1 MANDLDT
8 SSDNTAGA
16 GSQGTDA
23 NANNV
28 SGPKARSA
36 WAVTRS
42 VWFAMFMRE
51 AIGRTM
57 TDRMGWFWMIAEPAA
72 FTMIMIS
79 IRGFIGG
86 DRLIINAPF
95 IPWMIV
101 GMLGFLIVREGLTQG
116 GGAINANKALFAYRQ
131 VQPIDGVLVRNFL
144 DGLLRTLIFLLFMM
158 GALLIGTDFRPDNGF
173 QAISGWLS
181 LWSLGLGFSLVVS
194 VLGTLVPE
202 FTKLIRMITMPLLI
216 LSGVIMPLN
225 HLPHYLLEYLML
237 NPIVHGLEY
246 TRSGFF
252 EGYQVV
258 YGTSMLYFWSWT
270 LGMLALGLL
279 MHVRFKERL
288 KAQ

>member
-1 MANDLDT
+1 MASDMNDDMNGEINT
-8 SSDNTAGA
+8 PTERPSGDNK
-16 GSQGTDA
+16 
-23 NANNV
+23 

-72 FTMIMIS
+72 LLLIMIG
-79 IRGFIGG
+79 IRGFISG
-86 DRLIINAPF
+86 DSLIVNAPY

-101 GMLGFLIVREGLTQG
+101 GMMGFFLIREGMMQG
-116 GGAINANKALFAYRQ
+116 LGAINANRALFAYRQ
-131 VQPIDGVLVRNFL
+131 VHPIDGVLVRNAL
-144 DGLLRTLIFLLFMM
+144 DGLIRTLIFIMFIIGGVMV
-158 GALLIGTDFRPDNGF
+158 GADFRPDNGF
-173 QAISGWLS
+173 QAIGGWIS
-181 LWSLGLGFSLVVS
+181 LWLFGLGLGLTAS

-202 FTKLIRMITMPLLI
+202 IGKVLRMITLPLLI

-225 HLPHYLLEYLML
+225 SLPHYLLEYLML

-246 TRSGFF
+246 TRHSFF

-258 YGTSMLYFWSWT
+258 HGTSLTYFWAWT
-270 LGMLALGLL
+270 LSALALGLL

-288 KAQ
+288 KSQ

>member
-1 MANDLDT
+1 MA
-8 SSDNTAGA
+8 SDMNGDMNPPSNRATG
-16 GSQGTDA
+16 DKK
-23 NANNV
+23 

-57 TDRMGWFWMIAEPAA
+57 TDRMGWFWMIAEPMA
-72 FTMIMIS
+72 FVLVMVTMRS
-79 IRGFIGG
+79 FIGG

-101 GMLGFLIVREGLTQG
+101 GMLGFFMVREGLTQG
-116 GGAINANKALFAYRQ
+116 VGAIHSNRALFAYRQ
-131 VQPIDGVLVRNFL
+131 VQPVDGVLVRNFL
-144 DGLLRTLIFLLFMM
+144 DGLLRTLIFLLFML
-158 GALLIGTDFRPDNGF
+158 GALLLGTDFRPDNGF

-181 LWSLGLGFSLVVS
+181 LWAMGLGFSLVVS
-194 VLGTLVPE
+194 VAGTLIPE
-202 FTKLIRMITMPLLI
+202 IAKIVRMLSMPLLI

-246 TRSGFF
+246 TRHGFF

-258 YGTSMLYFWSWT
+258 HGTSMLYFWWWT